1 MLEFLS
7 VWCVSSVVII
17 LAGGEMP
24 GAGAGGGQQRAG
36 ETARPQEGGHGQDT
50 RTRGTGIKISMMK
63 KSNYD

>member
-1 MLEFLS
+1 
-7 VWCVSSVVII
+7 
-17 LAGGEMP
+17 MP